1 MFVYIYTE
9 SMHIHIHNNKYKYIY
24 NVGIETTRMLSVIR
38 VYMSKRV
45 YMYTNI
51 HTSLSVFAIYTYAHG
66 TQTYRHAYICI
77 CMPTY
82 IPSSIYIYGF
92 VPACVHI
99 YIYTQRQT

>member
-1 MFVYIYTE
+1 
-9 SMHIHIHNNKYKYIY
+9 
-24 NVGIETTRMLSVIR
+24 
-38 VYMSKRV
+38 
-45 YMYTNI
+45 MYTNI